1 MAAKQA
7 MKENLQCTSKYG
19 HLRISQDI
27 CRVRMTDIEGFL
39 TIYGHSDNLLN
50 NKDYY
55 WLLIDNAKHETK
67 ASSKWKRDLQIDET
81 ILETSFTRV
90 KSICSDNKLKE
101 FYFKLLHRT
110 VVTKKQLFIYGVED
124 NSLCSYWGQND
135 SIIHTF
141 SKCHWTQLF
150 FLEVIKWFNVENVTS
165 FSLSPSELIFGIKT
179 GSKKQNTFKINK
191 KLNFTILF
199 AKYYL

>member
-1 MAAKQA
+1 
-7 MKENLQCTSKYG
+7 MK
-19 HLRISQDI
+19 
-27 CRVRMTDIEGFL
+27 
-39 TIYGHSDNLLN
+39 

-55 WLLIDNAKHETK
+55 WLLIGNEKHEIK
-67 ASSKWKRDLQIDET
+67 ASSKWKRDLQIVET

-101 FYFKLLHRT
+101 LYLKLLHRT
-110 VVTKKQLFIYGVED
+110 VLTQKKMFIYGIED
-124 NSLCSYWGQND
+124 NSLCSYCGQND
-135 SIIHTF
+135 SIIHSF
-141 SKCHWTQLF
+141 SNYHWTQLF

-165 FSLSPSELIFGIKT
+165 LSLSPSELIFGIKT

-199 AKYYL
+199 VKYYLYTQKLSLKELSLNEFIVKLTWRYDLEKPHF